1 MEDKMKIV
9 KSLEKSRLII
19 KGIIETIKN
28 EVKEQKGRFLS
39 ILLGTLPACII
50 GNILTGK
57 GVIRAGEGVIRPGW
71 KKYKNEPKFNGSH
84 SRNNLS
90 KIIDEA
96 YIINL
101 DKHESIGTHWIT
113 LYVNTENIIFLDSF
127 GEYIPNEIRKYI
139 GDKNIKTNIYIIQAY
154 DSMCGYIYI
163 GFIDFV

>member
-1 MEDKMKIV
+1 MLPPSLTNFKI
-9 KSLEKSRLII
+9 
-19 KGIIETIKN
+19 
-28 EVKEQKGRFLS
+28 Q
-39 ILLGTLPACII
+39 
-50 GNILTGK
+50 
-57 GVIRAGEGVIRPGW
+57 

-127 GEYIPNEIRKYI
+127 GENKF
-139 GDKNIKTNIYIIQAY
+139 AY
-154 DSMCGYIYI
+154 SNKLLPFYTKSINPI
-163 GFIDFV
+163 

>member
-1 MEDKMKIV
+1 MLPPSLTNFKI
-9 KSLEKSRLII
+9 
-19 KGIIETIKN
+19 
-28 EVKEQKGRFLS
+28 Q
-39 ILLGTLPACII
+39 
-50 GNILTGK
+50 
-57 GVIRAGEGVIRPGW
+57 

-113 LYVNTENIIFLDSF
+113 LYVNTENIIFLDRF

>member
-1 MEDKMKIV
+1 MLPPSLANFKI
-9 KSLEKSRLII
+9 
-19 KGIIETIKN
+19 
-28 EVKEQKGRFLS
+28 QKQ
-39 ILLGTLPACII
+39 
-50 GNILTGK
+50 
-57 GVIRAGEGVIRPGW
+57 
-71 KKYKNEPKFNGSH
+71 YKNEPKFNGSH

-113 LYVNTENIIFLDSF
+113 LYVNTENIMFLDSF
-127 GEYIPNEIRKYI
+127 GEYTPNEIRKYT

>member
-1 MEDKMKIV
+1 MLPPSLTNFKI
-9 KSLEKSRLII
+9 
-19 KGIIETIKN
+19 
-28 EVKEQKGRFLS
+28 Q
-39 ILLGTLPACII
+39 
-50 GNILTGK
+50 
-57 GVIRAGEGVIRPGW
+57 
-71 KKYKNEPKFNGSH
+71 KKYKNEPKFNRSH

-113 LYVNTENIIFLDSF
+113 LYVNTENIIFLHSF

-154 DSMCGYIYI
+154 DSMCGYIYN